1 LQKLAPERE
10 RVAHF
15 NRILEPYFGADT
27 RRSVTQLLTSV
38 VPFVALWYAALRSL
52 EVSYA
57 LTLLVAIPAAGFV
70 IRLFIIQ
77 HDCGH
82 SSFFETRRA
91 RDWTGFLLG
100 IITLCPYHY
109 WRKTHAYH
117 HAHSGDL
124 DFRGFGDVST
134 ITVREYLS
142 LPRLKRIQYRLYR
155 HPLVLLGLGAAF
167 QFIVKH
173 RFPWDT
179 PRDWRQ
185 AWRSVWW
192 SNAALAAVVI
202 TLGLT
207 VGWQRFLMV
216 QLPITLISGTL
227 GVWLFYVQHQYE
239 DTYWNR
245 HPEWD
250 FYDAALQG
258 SSYLALPKPLQWIT
272 GNIGIH
278 HVHHLSSRI
287 PNYRLQECMDANPE
301 LQRAKQLT
309 LKDAWRLLVLTL
321 WDEDARQL
329 VRFKD
334 VRRAKRRAE
343 RRKAA

>member
-1 LQKLAPERE
+1 LQKLAPARE

-15 NRILEPYFGADT
+15 NQILEPYFGADT

-52 EVSYA
+52 EVSYL
-57 LTLLVAIPAAGFV
+57 LTLLLAIPAAGFV
-70 IRLFIIQ
+70 VRLFIIQ

-82 SSFFETRRA
+82 GSFFETRRA

-100 IITLCPYHY
+100 VITLCPYHY
-109 WRKTHAYH
+109 WRKTHACH

-124 DFRGFGDVST
+124 DSRGFGDVDT

-155 HPLVLLGLGAAF
+155 HPLVLLGFGPAF
-167 QFIVKH
+167 QFVIKH
-173 RFPWDT
+173 RYPWDV
-179 PRDWRQ
+179 PRDWKQ

-192 SNAALAAVVI
+192 TNAAMAAVVI

-258 SSYLALPKPLQWIT
+258 SSHLVLPKPLQWIT

-287 PNYRLQECMDANPE
+287 PNYRLQECMEANPE
-301 LQRAKQLT
+301 LQQAKQIT
-309 LKDAWRLLVLTL
+309 LKDAWRLLLLTL
-321 WDEDARQL
+321 WDEERRQL
-329 VRFKD
+329 VGFKEIRAA
-334 VRRAKRRAE
+334 RRE
-343 RRKAA
+343 LQRRKAA